1 MRFTDLRSDLD
12 QAFTF
17 AVYVLGNRADALDVV
32 RFAVDS
38 VPIGA
43 EPITREALLRLVRD
57 IIARRGTRARPVEE
71 TLPAVWSG
79 EETRSLPPDLE
90 DDPARTAALAGALRR
105 ICFTAVLR
113 SVAETPRCAFVLRHV
128 VGLSDETVAQV
139 LRTTA
144 GNLATLR
151 ARARQ
156 PLERRLG
163 PHCEHFD
170 PGNPCNCRGRLA
182 LVLADGS
189 LRETDVEP
197 ATDPA
202 PTCTG
207 ELERLYRTLPK
218 YTLTDEEA
226 EPLVALLRRSAP
238 RKPSGS

>member
-1 MRFTDLRSDLD
+1 MSSTDLRSDLD
-12 QAFTF
+12 QAFTL
-17 AVYVLGNRADALDVV
+17 AAYVLGSRSDALEVV

-43 EPITREALLRLVRD
+43 ESVRSEELLRLVRD
-57 IIARRGTRARPVEE
+57 IIARRGTRARPVTE

-79 EETRSLPPDLE
+79 EETRNLPPDLA
-90 DDPARTAALAGALRR
+90 DDPARTAALAGAMRR
-105 ICFTAVLR
+105 VCFTAVLH
-113 SVAETPRCAFVLRHV
+113 SIAETPRCAFVLRHV
-128 VGLSDETVAQV
+128 MGLSDETVSRI
-139 LRTTA
+139 LRTHA

-156 PLERRLG
+156 PLEHRLG

-170 PGNPCNCRGRLA
+170 PGNPCSCQGRLGLA
-182 LVLADGS
+182 LAEGS
-189 LRETDVEP
+189 LRETDVDP

-218 YTLTDEEA
+218 YTLTDDEA
-226 EPLVALLRRSAP
+226 EPLLALLRGPASNR
-238 RKPSGS
+238 